1 MSGPLR
7 AHYPGLKLEEV
18 EEIRREL
25 DAALTPIARKHYL
38 SVGSLLKL
46 AKVGGSVQA

>member
-1 MSGPLR
+1 MSKPLR

-25 DAALTPIARKHYL
+25 DDALTPIARKHFL
-38 SVGSLLKL
+38 SVRTLLKL
-46 AKVGGSVQA
+46 AQVGGSAVA